1 MKTLLLLIIL
11 MTSFSLLAEEK
22 KSTLEN
28 SFILRAG
35 FSFNHI
41 QMSTDRLIDNH
52 ESEPDDPEDETQ
64 TLGFGLATSL
74 AYRWQNWEVAM
85 ASDVLFGK
93 IKDITFIDNQN
104 SIRGGGNFRF
114 VSFSPQVKYHTPFF
128 LLNKANIYVGIGPSW
143 SLQTFVFRNAT
154 TSGNF
159 NNKRRISF
167 ENYGGG
173 LFIGLEEILPFK
185 EDHPMFLEVGY
196 NYMHSYK
203 VSILDASNTAEVITL
218 SEGNSNDFSGHYII
232 VRAGFTLF

>member
-1 MKTLLLLIIL
+1 MKNCFLVILLLLSSVL
-11 MTSFSLLAEEK
+11 RAEET

-41 QMSTDRLIDNH
+41 EMNTDRLIDNH
-52 ESEPDDPEDETQ
+52 ESDDDDPEDETK
-64 TLGFGLATSL
+64 TLGFGLVTSL
-74 AYRWQNWEVAM
+74 AYRWEAWEFAV

-93 IKDITFIDNQN
+93 IKDVTFIDNQN
-104 SIRGGGNFRF
+104 YIRGGGRFRF
-114 VSFSPQVKYHTPFF
+114 VSFSPQIKYHTPFSV
-128 LLNKANIYVGIGPSW
+128 LDKANIYVGFGPSW
-143 SLQTFVFRNAT
+143 SLQTFVFSDAT
-154 TSGNF
+154 TSGSF

-173 LFIGLEEILPFK
+173 IFIGLEEILPFK
-185 EDHPMFLEVGY
+185 QDHPMFLEVGY

-203 VSILDASNTAEVITL
+203 VSILDASDTAEVITL

-232 VRAGFTLF
+232 VRTGFTLF